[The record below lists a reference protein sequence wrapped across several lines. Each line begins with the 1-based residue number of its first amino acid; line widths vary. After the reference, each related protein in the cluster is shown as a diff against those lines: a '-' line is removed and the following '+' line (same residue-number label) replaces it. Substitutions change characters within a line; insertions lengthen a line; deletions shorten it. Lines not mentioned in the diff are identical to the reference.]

1 MSESIS
7 QLIWLQLIGFIVA
20 LFFTALFSFLETS
33 ITAIRHFKLKEFAE
47 HSSKY
52 KVLLNTLLDKPHKVL
67 ITILVAASL
76 SNVTCAALA
85 TRMMEHIFQQW
96 DLSQGL
102 GFTAGI
108 AIATSAILIIGEII
122 PKNFAQLHG
131 ERVFSSTLWITNAV
145 YFILQPVV
153 RFLTMISD
161 LVINRFAKRARIDT
175 SEALTSEKELKYMI
189 KYVGEK
195 KLIEAEKT
203 EMLENI
209 LEIAETPARE
219 IMVPET
225 DIISIDAQLTV
236 KDALQ
241 VYSRYQF
248 SRLPVYE
255 QKEDNIIGMIYLKDI
270 FILLSNN
277 EENKSI
283 KSIVRPILLVPESIK
298 VNQLL
303 KDFRS
308 ENIHMCICLN
318 EHGGV
323 AGLVTLED
331 VLEEIV
337 GEISDEHETHS
348 DKITVL
354 EKGRWMVDAGINLE
368 DLEDVLGIKFKID
381 DAITMAGFLAEQ
393 LQHLPKKGEQVLY
406 KDYCFEVNKASKT
419 RVFQVLITYDK
430 KKTDKN

>member
-131 ERVFSSTLWITNAV
+131 ERVFSSTLWITNAG

-189 KYVGEK
+189 KYVGED
-195 KLIEAEKT
+195 
-203 EMLENI
+203 
-209 LEIAETPARE
+209 R
-219 IMVPET
+219 
-225 DIISIDAQLTV
+225 
-236 KDALQ
+236 
-241 VYSRYQF
+241 
-248 SRLPVYE
+248 
-255 QKEDNIIGMIYLKDI
+255 
-270 FILLSNN
+270 
-277 EENKSI
+277 KS
-283 KSIVRPILLVPESIK
+283 VV
-298 VNQLL
+298 
-303 KDFRS
+303 
-308 ENIHMCICLN
+308 
-318 EHGGV
+318 
-323 AGLVTLED
+323 
-331 VLEEIV
+331 
-337 GEISDEHETHS
+337 
-348 DKITVL
+348 
-354 EKGRWMVDAGINLE
+354 
-368 DLEDVLGIKFKID
+368 
-381 DAITMAGFLAEQ
+381 
-393 LQHLPKKGEQVLY
+393 
-406 KDYCFEVNKASKT
+406 
-419 RVFQVLITYDK
+419 
-430 KKTDKN
+430 